1 MKRNVFS
8 IVTIVTMGFYLSW
21 FVLRVSKLTDAPKSD
36 FPSVSVASPAI
47 RKYLYGVPLNPRR

>member
-1 MKRNVFS
+1 MYFS
-8 IVTIVTMGFYLSW
+8 IVTIVTMRFYLSW
-21 FVLRVSKLTDAPKSD
+21 FVLRVSKLTDAPKID